1 MSSSVDKTES
11 SEEYLRFVRY
21 GGGLFFSFFLRNNV
35 RQFCVDVDMD
45 MTTAR
50 KKLRRIES
58 T

>member
-21 GGGLFFSFFLRNNV
+21 GGGLFFSFLLRNNE
-35 RQFCVDVDMD
+35 RQFCVDVDMN
-45 MTTAR
+45 MTTAL
-50 KKLRRIES
+50 KKIKRIES